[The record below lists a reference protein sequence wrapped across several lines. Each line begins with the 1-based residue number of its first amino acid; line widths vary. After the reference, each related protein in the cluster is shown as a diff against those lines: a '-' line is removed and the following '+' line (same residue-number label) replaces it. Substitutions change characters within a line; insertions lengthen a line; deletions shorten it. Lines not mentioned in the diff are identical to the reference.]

1 MDSAVIR
8 TCDMCDSDCQ
18 LSGVSYSNHDHPY
31 SFIFVCEADLEILML
46 SVCPFVCI
54 NVEKNV
60 LNDIN
65 DQMTSMTLNDPE

>member
-46 SVCPFVCI
+46 FVSG
-54 NVEKNV
+54 NVENGT
-60 LNDIN
+60 
-65 DQMTSMTLNDPE
+65 QMTQMT